1 MLNMEILENQ
11 NILAAKILTKE
22 EFDKQGLE
30 LVNIKFIDDE
40 TSIYITRK
48 KKKKD

>member
-1 MLNMEILENQ
+1 MEILENQ
-11 NILAAKILTKE
+11 NAHAACTFAKE

-40 TSIYITRK
+40 NIIYITRK
-48 KKKKD
+48 KKKKS

>member
-1 MLNMEILENQ
+1 MEVLDLFNKG
-11 NILAAKILTKE
+11 LKE
-22 EFDKQGLE
+22 DFDKQGLE

-48 KKKKD
+48 KKKGL

>member
-1 MLNMEILENQ
+1 MLNMAVLENFK
-11 NILAAKILTKE
+11 NRLKE
-22 EFDKQGLE
+22 DFEKQGLE

-48 KKKKD
+48 KKK